1 VYVFVKPTGGW
12 SSGTQA
18 AKLSASDGA
27 MDDSL
32 GVSVGVSADG
42 STVVAGAAATV
53 SGHFEQGAVYVFVK
67 PTGGWSSGT
76 QAAKLT
82 ASDGAGGDLLGVS
95 VGVSADGSAVVA
107 GAAATV
113 GGHIGQGAVYVFVK
127 PAGGW
132 SSGTQ
137 AAKLSASD
145 GAGGDLLGVSVGV
158 SADGSTVVAGAP
170 QPTVGSKGAVYVF
183 VKPAG
188 GWSSGTQAAKLTAS
202 DGAGG
207 DSLGRSVGVSADG
220 STVVAG
226 APYATVRGKA
236 GVHDADSNQ
245 GAVYVFVKPAGG
257 WSSGTQAAKLTA
269 SDGAGGDL
277 LGWSVGMSTDGSTVV
292 AGAPTISFLI
302 GQGAVYVFV
311 KPAGGWSSGTQAAKL
326 TASDGTAGDQAGL
339 GWSVGIS
346 SDGSTVVAGAPQGAL
361 RSSPPGAAY
370 VFGSG
375 TPTAAVAPLGHAR
388 VVGTTVSVPISCT
401 GPRGASC
408 QATLTLNIV
417 ETLKGGTVIA
427 VTANKSK
434 PAKTT
439 KKLLTLGSTRVGIAA
454 GKSKTV
460 RLTLNSTGKRLL
472 AARHRVRAKLTLA
485 QTGASATSTIVT
497 FTAKT
502 KARPIAH

>member
-1 VYVFVKPTGGW
+1 MEPGYRVQRVGSGLVAVSRVQGLRARFGVGWVIVGKGSASVGLRLWAVGYGSALRAVGSAVPSARDNRVTYVHPGVSEWYANGPLGIEQGFMVARPLSGGSGPLTLSIVLSGDLRPSLRGGGRSVSFGRGGCQVLVYRDLVAADARGHGLRWWLELHRGRLDIRVDTRGEAFPVRIDPFV
-12 SSGTQA
+12 QA

-27 MDDSL
+27 TDDSL
-32 GVSVGVSADG
+32 GA
-42 STVVAGAAATV
+42 
-53 SGHFEQGAVYVFVK
+53 
-67 PTGGWSSGT
+67 
-76 QAAKLT
+76 
-82 ASDGAGGDLLGVS
+82 
-95 VGVSADGSAVVA
+95 
-107 GAAATV
+107 
-113 GGHIGQGAVYVFVK
+113 
-127 PAGGW
+127 
-132 SSGTQ
+132 
-137 AAKLSASD
+137 
-145 GAGGDLLGVSVGV
+145 SVGV

-170 QPTVGSKGAVYVF
+170 QPTVGSK
-183 VKPAG
+183 
-188 GWSSGTQAAKLTAS
+188 
-202 DGAGG
+202 
-207 DSLGRSVGVSADG
+207 
-220 STVVAG
+220 
-226 APYATVRGKA
+226 
-236 GVHDADSNQ
+236 
-245 GAVYVFVKPAGG
+245 
-257 WSSGTQAAKLTA
+257 
-269 SDGAGGDL
+269 
-277 LGWSVGMSTDGSTVV
+277 
-292 AGAPTISFLI
+292 
-302 GQGAVYVFV
+302 GAVYVFV